1 MLHTRLS
8 VATETDGLR
17 PRAALSITAPEEPI
31 PVSIVFAIDR
41 SGSTSSDATPGLP
54 EGERDG
60 VTILDLTVNS
70 IKVGIKSLRKDDRV
84 AVVKFDERATI
95 VYPMSPMTDA
105 NKRTVLGRLDSI
117 NSDGGTQIWSG
128 IRLSLETMLSD
139 LVDITDNGARSRSIL
154 VFTDGID
161 ITKPLRGN
169 IYELSKWIDANQE
182 ASARFSMH
190 TVGFGAE
197 LDSKELHQMAG
208 MLGGRFSHIP
218 EATTAGTILVNFM
231 ATELSTFGTNLRVT
245 TTKTDGTVVTS
256 RLGAIRAGQT
266 RTVPVSDP
274 QGVASI
280 EVSFLRGAAASVAV
294 DMAAQIDDASVLACL
309 VKFDLVETLR
319 HVVET
324 CESSSMAWAL
334 PYCAQ
339 QFAQFRARNENFS
352 VPFVQACVADVKDQ
366 LHKAV
371 ENEKWHRA
379 WGLHYMRSYMDATE
393 HEVVSNFR
401 DKAVQLYGSTPFK
414 AIQARCEAVF
424 LAEPPIP
431 KKKPVTTRTSAA
443 SSTASTRALASYQA
457 RYYDVDNRGSG
468 CFCPESL
475 IQMLDGSVKPVG
487 TLRKGDMVACTG
499 GLGAAV
505 RCLVWSSGTFTMVSV
520 GGFTLT
526 PTHPVLDPDA
536 MLREWVFPK
545 DLPSASA
552 APDSS
557 RVVNLVLDSNHE
569 IIGASG
575 AGGVSGALVC
585 CTLGHGFREPVVEH
599 SFLGTEKVI
608 DALKEVPGFEEGSV
622 EVTFTRSSGGPSA
635 FIDGVKGRL

>member
-1 MLHTRLS
+1 
-8 VATETDGLR
+8 
-17 PRAALSITAPEEPI
+17 
-31 PVSIVFAIDR
+31 VSIVFAIDR
-41 SGSTSSDATPGLP
+41 SGSTNSDATPGLP
-54 EGERDG
+54 EEERDG
-60 VTILDLTVNS
+60 VTILDLIIHS
-70 IKVGIKSLRKDDRV
+70 IKVGIKSLRTDDRV
-84 AVVKFDERATI
+84 AVVKFDERATV

-117 NSDGGTQIWSG
+117 DSGGGTQIWSG

-139 LVDITDNGARSRSIL
+139 LSDLTDNGARSRSIL

-161 ITKPLRGN
+161 VTKPLRGN

-231 ATELSTFGTNLRVT
+231 ATELSTFCTNLRVT

-266 RTVPVSDP
+266 RTVPVDADISAID
-274 QGVASI
+274 
-280 EVSFLRGAAASVAV
+280 VSFIRGAAASVAV
-294 DMAAQIDDASVLACL
+294 DMAAQIDDANVLACL

-334 PYCAQ
+334 PYSAQ

-352 VPFVQACVADVKDQ
+352 VPFAQACVTDVKDQ

-401 DKAVQLYGSTPFK
+401 DNAVQLYGSTPFK

-443 SSTASTRALASYQA
+443 SSTASTASTRAAASYQA
-457 RYYDVDNRGSG
+457 RYYDAGGG

-475 IQMLDGSVKPVG
+475 IQMLDGSVKPIG

-505 RCLVWSSGTFTMVSV
+505 RCLVWSSGTFAMVSV
-520 GGFTLT
+520 GGFSLT

-552 APDSS
+552 APDST

-569 IIGASG
+569 IIGTS
-575 AGGVSGALVC
+575 VSGALVC

-599 SFLGTEKVI
+599 SFLGTDKVI

-622 EVTFTRSSGGPSA
+622 EVTFTRSGGGP
-635 FIDGVKGRL
+635 FIDGVQGRL

>member
-1 MLHTRLS
+1 MLH
-8 VATETDGLR
+8 A
-17 PRAALSITAPEEPI
+17 
-31 PVSIVFAIDR
+31 
-41 SGSTSSDATPGLP
+41 
-54 EGERDG
+54 
-60 VTILDLTVNS
+60 
-70 IKVGIKSLRKDDRV
+70 RV
-84 AVVKFDERATI
+84 LRAT
-95 VYPMSPMTDA
+95 D
-105 NKRTVLGRLDSI
+105 
-117 NSDGGTQIWSG
+117 
-128 IRLSLETMLSD
+128 
-139 LVDITDNGARSRSIL
+139 
-154 VFTDGID
+154 
-161 ITKPLRGN
+161 
-169 IYELSKWIDANQE
+169 
-182 ASARFSMH
+182 

-197 LDSKELHQMAG
+197 LDSKELHKMAG

-280 EVSFLRGAAASVAV
+280 DVSFLRGAAGSVAV
-294 DMAAQIDDASVLACL
+294 DMAAQIDDARVLACL

-352 VPFVQACVADVKDQ
+352 VPFVKECVTDVKDQ

-401 DKAVQLYGSTPFK
+401 DNAVQHFESTPFK

-431 KKKPVTTRTSAA
+431 KKKPATSRAPSAYSARAIPVAVRAA
-443 SSTASTRALASYQA
+443 AYQA
-457 RYYDVDNRGSG
+457 RYYDQGGG
-468 CFCPESL
+468 CFCPESP
-475 IQMLDGSVKPVG
+475 IQMLDGTVKPIG
-487 TLRKGDMVACTG
+487 TLRKGDLVACPG

-505 RCLVWSSGTFTMVSV
+505 RCLVWSVGNFKMVAI

-545 DLPSASA
+545 DLPSSSA
-552 APDSS
+552 APDST
-557 RVVNLVLDSNHE
+557 RVVNLVLDSSHAV
-569 IIGASG
+569 IGASG
-575 AGGVSGALVC
+575 ASGAGLVC

-599 SFLGTEKVI
+599 AFLGTNEVI
-608 DALKEVPGFEEGSV
+608 DALKELPGFDTGSV
-622 EVTFTRSSGGPSA
+622 QAAFTRGGLGAESHITGLAFLPSVGLA
-635 FIDGVKGRL
+635 FLPSVGLAFLPSVGLTFLPSVGLTG